1 MRKDCGHTRDV
12 GVEDVI
18 FFDHVVDQL
27 AALLVGDQDLPLRGI
42 SIAWARGG
50 AEEHTSPRV
59 VLRMVERMTAAV
71 VSGATVA
78 QGAGSRRTVARD
90 VNHRD
95 AHDGGGVATAAAAA
109 RSGRDWRAEQLQRA
123 RARADA
129 AAGAARG
136 CGRVGERAGWG
147 L

>member
-1 MRKDCGHTRDV
+1 MRKGGGHTGDV

-27 AALLVGDQDLPLRGI
+27 AALLVGDQDLPLWGI
-42 SIAWARGG
+42 SIVWARGG

-71 VSGATVA
+71 VSGAMVA
-78 QGAGSRRTVARD
+78 RGVGGRRTVALD
-90 VNHRD
+90 INHRD
-95 AHDGGGVATAAAAA
+95 AHDGGVATAATAA
-109 RSGRDWRAEQLQRA
+109 RSGRDWRAEQLQRT
-123 RARADA
+123 RTGFT
-129 AAGAARG
+129 AGSARG